1 MNNWIGF
8 TILKRTNLLLVY
20 QKSGATTASLD
31 KYDLYKSR
39 IALSIKQDGG
49 LLFVKKLVYKKF
61 QQI

>member
-20 QKSGATTASLD
+20 QKSGATTASFD
-31 KYDLYKSR
+31 KSDLYKSR

-49 LLFVKKLVYKKF
+49 LLFVKK
-61 QQI
+61 